1 MTRTAKELLE
11 QALSL
16 DESDRATLA
25 ALLIESLE
33 GEPDEGLEAAWSE
46 EVRRRAAELDAGR
59 VAAIPWEEVRKRLSR
74 SARGRTR
81 S

>member
-33 GEPDEGLEAAWSE
+33 GELDEGFEAAWSE

-74 SARGRTR
+74 SARGRAR
-81 S
+81 P